1 MISAPM
7 FRRMP
12 VSRAAIALCA
22 VALLGLAACSSTSRQ
37 PAVPASRVPRADVV
51 GYANDIRY
59 YPRDLEDVRQFE
71 DDFVASWSKERAAL
85 GLAPGA
91 PLPPAAYLAIS
102 GGGDNGAFGAGLLA
116 GWTKV
121 GDRPVFKLVTGV
133 STGAL
138 IAPFAFLGSAYD
150 DKLKAL
156 YTGISMKDIAEQR
169 PIWSAFF
176 SDALADA
183 TPLYRLVEKSVTQEM
198 LDAIAAEYAKGRI
211 LLIGTTNLDARRAVI
226 WNVTEIAAT
235 HRSDALALV
244 HKILLASAAIPGTFP
259 PVMIEVEEGGKRYQE
274 MHVDGGTANQVFV
287 YPAASDLAKLS
298 KENDAVRART
308 LYIIRNARLDP
319 EWAQVDRRALPI
331 ATRAIACLIQ
341 YQGIGDLYRIYT
353 IARRDHV
360 DYRLAYIP
368 ASFQTPHTTEF
379 DTAYMQSLFGTAFDL
394 AAGGHEW
401 ETHPPVLLS
410 GEGDEARRRAA
421 TDEAPAP

>member
-1 MISAPM
+1 M
-7 FRRMP
+7 FPVRRP
-12 VSRAAIALCA
+12 FRAAAILSAS
-22 VALLGLAACSSTSRQ
+22 LLLLEACSSASRQ
-37 PAVPASRVPRADVV
+37 PAVPASRVPRADVI
-51 GYANDIRY
+51 GYPNDIRY
-59 YPRDLEDVRQFE
+59 YPRDFEDVRQFE
-71 DDFVASWSKERAAL
+71 DDFVASWAKERAAL
-85 GLAPGA
+85 GLTPGA

-116 GWTKV
+116 GWTKA

-150 DKLKAL
+150 DRLRAL
-156 YTGISMKDIAEQR
+156 YTGISMKDVAEQR

-176 SDALADA
+176 SDALAD
-183 TPLYRLVEKSVTQEM
+183 TSPLFQLVERAVTQEM
-198 LDAIAAEYAKGRI
+198 LDAIAAEYGKGRI

-235 HRSDALALV
+235 HRPDALALV

-259 PVMIEVEEGGKRYQE
+259 PVMIDVEEDGKRYQE

-319 EWAQVDRRALPI
+319 EWAQVDRRTLPI
-331 ATRAIACLIQ
+331 AMRAIACLIQ

-353 IARRDHV
+353 ITRRDHV

-368 ASFQTPHTTEF
+368 ATFQTPHTSDF
-379 DTAYMQSLFGTAFDL
+379 DPPYMKALYDTAYGM

-410 GEGDEARRRAA
+410 GEGAEARARATA
-421 TDEAPAP
+421 DPVSAP